1 MVGEENTLEVRGAI
15 LFYKVR
21 GTGPVLLIIQGGAG
35 DADGSDRLADG
46 LVDAYRVVT
55 YDRRGL
61 SRSTLT
67 DETNHPT
74 LETHSEDAHH
84 LLAMVTTEPALVF
97 GASLG
102 AVIALD
108 LTARYPDQV
117 HTLVAHEPASP
128 ELLSEA
134 ERNGALLTHARVEE
148 TFHREGVAAAMVKM
162 LAVAGTG
169 FHDREPDLELP
180 KRDDQ
185 AMARMASN
193 MTFFLTYD
201 AGAAHR
207 FKPDIA
213 ALRRAPTRIVPAA
226 GQTSGD
232 TWPRHSAMALAAQLG
247 TDLEEFPGNHSGP
260 MFRPRAFSKRLRAVF
275 EETDS
280 SD

>member
-1 MVGEENTLEVRGAI
+1 
-15 LFYKVR
+15 
-21 GTGPVLLIIQGGAG
+21 
-35 DADGSDRLADG
+35 
-46 LVDAYRVVT
+46 VT

-84 LLAMVTTEPALVF
+84 LLAAVTADPALVF

-108 LTARYPDQV
+108 LTARHPDQV
-117 HTLVAHEPASP
+117 RTLVAHEPASP
-128 ELLSEA
+128 ELLSEV
-134 ERNGALLTHARVEE
+134 ERNEALLTHARVEE
-148 TFHREGVAAAMVKM
+148 TFHREGLAAAMGKM
-162 LAVAGTG
+162 LAVAGAG
-169 FHDREPDLELP
+169 FHDREPDVELP
-180 KRDDQ
+180 KRDGQ

-207 FKPDIA
+207 YKPDIA

-247 TDLEEFPGNHSGP
+247 TDLREFPGNHSGP
-260 MFRPRAFSKRLRAVF
+260 MFHPRAFSKRLRAVF

-280 SD
+280 RD